1 MQNLVEEMNNRT
13 VSKKLFLWLSVFSL
27 ISLMVIVTA
36 LWYFIS
42 PRLHEF
48 HYALPLIFLSGLRIF
63 FLILVVGTILVL
75 LTSVFEKN
83 FLIAKFAVKLFIQ
96 IVYPISLLFGKIFR
110 IPKSAI
116 AESFIKVNDSLIR
129 ALKLKYK
136 SSDVLIL
143 LPHCLQNSD
152 CLIRITIDPKNC
164 ERCGNCDIGAIC
176 KLAEEYNVN
185 VAVATGG
192 TLARRIVLEKRPKLI
207 IAVACYRDLV
217 SGIQEAFPIKTLGIL
232 NIRPQGPCINT
243 EVDVE
248 KIRDSLKKIIKNK

>member
-1 MQNLVEEMNNRT
+1 MKNNKT
-13 VSKKLFLWLSVFSL
+13 ASKGLFLWLSVFSL
-27 ISLMVIVTA
+27 ISLMAVVTA

-48 HYALPLIFLSGLRIF
+48 HYTLPLVFLSGLRIF
-63 FLILVVGTILVL
+63 FLILVIGTILVL
-75 LTSVFEKN
+75 FTSVFEKN

-110 IPKSAI
+110 IPKSRI
-116 AESFIKVNDSLIR
+116 GESFIKVNDSLIR
-129 ALKLKYK
+129 ALKPKYK
-136 SSDVLIL
+136 PSEVLIL
-143 LPHCLQNSD
+143 LPHCLQNTS
-152 CLIRITIDPKNC
+152 CPIRITVEPKNC
-164 ERCGNCDIGAIC
+164 KRCGNCDIGAI
-176 KLAEEYNVN
+176 LEVAEEYNVD

-217 SGIQEAFPIKTLGIL
+217 SGIQDAFPIKTFGIL

-243 EVDVE
+243 KVEVE
-248 KIRDSLKKIIKNK
+248 KIRNSLKQIVIKNK